1 MTISVSQPIYH
12 QMIGWLI
19 NNDQNR
25 IWKWSQFNW
34 RCYPE
39 TCLKWKRKNHKRKR
53 NLSQGTWSEG
63 QSRYMVWRTV
73 KVHGLKDSILSQDP
87 CKQRSAMDPTVT
99 FSSSLNKVQLHE
111 TDKLTSTTSVLAYLT
126 QTASVGMYTW
136 ITNTGLGGRPWPSH
150 KRLSQA
156 NEISQRGSSDGSDK
170 DKDNGTEGVIC
181 VNYT

>member
-1 MTISVSQPIYH
+1 MIRIEFESGHNLIGGAIQKLAWNEKEKITKEKETSVKVH
-12 QMIGWLI
+12 G
-19 NNDQNR
+19 
-25 IWKWSQFNW
+25 
-34 RCYPE
+34 
-39 TCLKWKRKNHKRKR
+39 LKD
-53 NLSQGTWSEG
+53 SQGTWSEG